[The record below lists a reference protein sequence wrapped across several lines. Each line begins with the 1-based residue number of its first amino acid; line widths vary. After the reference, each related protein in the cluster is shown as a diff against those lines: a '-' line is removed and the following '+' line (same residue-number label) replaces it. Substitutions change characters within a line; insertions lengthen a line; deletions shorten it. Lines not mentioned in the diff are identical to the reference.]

1 MNLPFFQTPGTVVFV
16 DDDPDYL
23 ESLALVL
30 PPHWSVRLFVRP
42 HDAVAALRADAA
54 AWEADAQA
62 QQQIVDQWRRQGT
75 PLVPQL
81 LAYWQQNPQ
90 RHALVQVAAVDYS
103 MPGMDGLQA
112 LEAFGDWPGMRML
125 LTGQADEQIAIR
137 AFNEGWI
144 QHYCP
149 KQSVDMGVRLV
160 QTVLRLQAQAA
171 NRQAPIWRS
180 TLTPFQATLLRA
192 PGVAAQVAQMANQR
206 FVEFAV
212 IGEPFGLLGRD
223 AQGHPGWLQLE
234 PATGLDDL
242 ADLADDQGGASGFGA
257 LDDLREGRE
266 LINVDLLRSLNSAE
280 RPRMRTA
287 HELGPDSALL
297 AAWFNLPAPFDQPT
311 TGYAHWLA
319 QQPLREVAL

>member
-1 MNLPFFQTPGTVVFV
+1 MSLPFFHTPGTVVFV
-16 DDDPDYL
+16 DDDLDYL

-30 PPHWSVRLFVRP
+30 PAPWAVRLFVRP

-62 QQQIVDQWRRQGT
+62 QQHIVDQWRRQGT

-81 LAYWQQNPQ
+81 LAYWQQHTQ

-149 KQSVDMGVRLV
+149 KQSLDMGARLV
-160 QTVLRLQAQAA
+160 QTVQRLQIQAA
-171 NRQAPIWRS
+171 NRQAPVWRS
-180 TLTPFQATLLRA
+180 TLTPFQASLLRA
-192 PGVAAQVAQMANQR
+192 PGVMAALAQMVQAR
-206 FVEFAV
+206 FVEYAL
-212 IGEPFGLLGRD
+212 IGEPFGLIGRD
-223 AQGHPGWLQLE
+223 AQGRPGWLQLE
-234 PATGLDDL
+234 PASGLDDL
-242 ADLADDQGGASGFGA
+242 ADLADDQGASGFGG
-257 LDDLREGRE
+257 LNDVREGRE
-266 LINVDLLRSLNSAE
+266 LINVDLLRSLGSAD

-287 HELGPDSALL
+287 HELGSDGALL
-297 AAWFNLPAPFDQPT
+297 AAWFELPAPYSDAP

-319 QQPLREVAL
+319 QQPAREVVL